1 MMATRQLR
9 SIVEIEDF
17 ARGATY
23 FGTGGGGSY
32 ESGVKVLSKLFHAGY
47 EIGWVDAAEIPK
59 GVMSASPFGMG
70 SIAPKGEEL
79 VRQRES
85 FGCVV
90 EKYPRGVN
98 FVKALEVLEGEIGKK
113 VDILVPIELGGGNS
127 SSCIAAA
134 VLSGRKTVD
143 GDYTGRAIPAI
154 YQTTPYIYEKQLLP
168 LTSCDAWGNI
178 CTVQEAVNWR
188 MAERVGKMLSVAGF
202 TGCAMAGFA
211 LPAGDMKE
219 ALVHGTLTQ
228 CLEVGKCIR
237 EAREQG
243 ADPVTAAAEM
253 LGGWVLCRGV
263 VSKKEWWDK
272 DGYFWGW
279 HTFTGK
285 GNYAGTELRI
295 FFQNENHLCYKNDE
309 VFVTSPD
316 MLIVV
321 NDKTG
326 EPITNTWIAEGMEVA
341 VVGVKA
347 RDVFRTPRGL
357 EALGPQNFGEN
368 SPYIPIEEKVK

>member
-1 MMATRQLR
+1 
-9 SIVEIEDF
+9 
-17 ARGATY
+17 
-23 FGTGGGGSY
+23 
-32 ESGVKVLSKLFHAGY
+32 
-47 EIGWVDAAEIPK
+47 
-59 GVMSASPFGMG
+59 
-70 SIAPKGEEL
+70 
-79 VRQRES
+79 
-85 FGCVV
+85 
-90 EKYPRGVN
+90 
-98 FVKALEVLEGEIGKK
+98 
-113 VDILVPIELGGGNS
+113 
-127 SSCIAAA
+127 
-134 VLSGRKTVD
+134 
-143 GDYTGRAIPAI
+143 
-154 YQTTPYIYEKQLLP
+154 
-168 LTSCDAWGNI
+168 
-178 CTVQEAVNWR
+178 

-211 LPAGDMKE
+211 LSAGDMKE

-285 GNYAGTELRI
+285 ENYAGTELRI